1 MKIDNRLRRV
11 VIVGGGTAGWMTAAA
26 LGRFLTKDGQT
37 QVTLIESEAIGT
49 VGVGESTI
57 PQINIFNR
65 MLGLDENDFVRK
77 TKATYKLAIEFVDWK
92 AIGHS
97 YHHPFGP
104 YGLDMEAVS
113 FHAYWLKLNALGE
126 DDDLGAYSLNTV
138 AARQDKFMRPNGQ
151 ANSPLGSIA
160 YAFQFDAGL
169 YAKYLRDYSEA
180 RGVARQEG
188 KIASVQQNPLNG
200 HVTSVTL
207 ESGQAIEGD
216 LFIDCSG
223 FRGLLIEQTLK
234 AGYEDWSHW
243 LLNDRAVAMPCALG
257 GSSAPV
263 TRATARPAGW
273 QWRIPLQHRVGN
285 GYAFSS
291 AHISEDE
298 ATDFLLKNLDGEP
311 LADPNLL
318 RFTAGRRNKSWDKNV
333 VAIGLSAGFM
343 EPLESQSIHLIQVGI
358 ARLLAMFPDR
368 DFRQPDI
375 DRYNRV
381 MRFEYEKIRDFL
393 ILHYKATTRND
404 TAYWDY
410 LREMPVPDYLA
421 DKIAVFESYG
431 RIFRENEELFNDTSW
446 FAVMVGQGLVP
457 KGYDPMVDVMG
468 VDELRK
474 RMADIKAV
482 IAKSAEVMPGHFEFI
497 KANCDA
503 MA

>member
-1 MKIDNRLRRV
+1 
-11 VIVGGGTAGWMTAAA
+11 
-26 LGRFLTKDGQT
+26 
-37 QVTLIESEAIGT
+37 
-49 VGVGESTI
+49 
-57 PQINIFNR
+57 
-65 MLGLDENDFVRK
+65 
-77 TKATYKLAIEFVDWK
+77 
-92 AIGHS
+92 
-97 YHHPFGP
+97 
-104 YGLDMEAVS
+104 
-113 FHAYWLKLNALGE
+113 
-126 DDDLGAYSLNTV
+126 
-138 AARQDKFMRPNGQ
+138 
-151 ANSPLGSIA
+151 
-160 YAFQFDAGL
+160 
-169 YAKYLRDYSEA
+169 
-180 RGVARQEG
+180 
-188 KIASVQQNPLNG
+188 
-200 HVTSVTL
+200 
-207 ESGQAIEGD
+207 
-216 LFIDCSG
+216 
-223 FRGLLIEQTLK
+223 
-234 AGYEDWSHW
+234 
-243 LLNDRAVAMPCALG
+243 
-257 GSSAPV
+257 
-263 TRATARPAGW
+263 
-273 QWRIPLQHRVGN
+273 
-285 GYAFSS
+285 
-291 AHISEDE
+291 
-298 ATDFLLKNLDGEP
+298 
-311 LADPNLL
+311 
-318 RFTAGRRNKSWDKNV
+318 
-333 VAIGLSAGFM
+333 M